1 MTQKLQP
8 QTQKRILLDDDFC
21 VIEDSAELA
30 DIEDPFPNKWQQD
43 VQVMEEL
50 DCASGV
56 CWHPATVNKFATPPK
71 PSADQQLNAVRRKV
85 SSWFVQLDGKFIP
98 TTNKDSRLGTGEIEK
113 ILPQMLAG
121 LFPENELVER
131 NSGKLAFAAIHGT
144 APDPRSSF
152 GVYSGKAYPAPGNPS
167 PRLYRNGM
175 WDLNTW
181 RRPVYRD
188 LRSTTDFE
196 TKPCAFE
203 AMLEFAI
210 PDDAQRTMLLDWIAW
225 NLQNE
230 GSKPNWAVMLYSE
243 SKGTGKSTIAKVM
256 TALFGLENTA
266 STNGIK
272 PLTQRFSA
280 DTLDRK
286 LVVAEEVHISS
297 HSAEG
302 NALKDLITNTVV
314 SVERKYQPIVTIPQ
328 RSCFLFMTNHK
339 PLWLEGGERRYYII
353 DMDHDGH
360 AQGCLNEEFYEL
372 AAAVNEQ
379 VGNPQFVRD
388 LYERLMTRKLS
399 TKFDPKNMR
408 FNENATPIMRELQ
421 ANSGNEGEEVLSA
434 ILAEHHCS
442 IILSED
448 FPELISHLRLRNANS
463 LRNMLAK
470 LEWEARRIRFGG
482 AQYRAWCKKGLE
494 IENGRVKHEAL
505 ANTYKP
511 EAAQSGY
518 VWFELEFYINKS
530 WKRIRQERLVKGQR
544 KGGEDYAASSEPE
557 WQNSDG
563 KYGPFADSRTHLRLQ
578 ARTQEE
584 LDVLTSTDNVHM
596 LRL

>member
-1 MTQKLQP
+1 MNENKKNDFDFDETDFELVDEADLP
-8 QTQKRILLDDDFC
+8 APNRWQTYELD
-21 VIEDSAELA
+21 V
-30 DIEDPFPNKWQQD
+30 
-43 VQVMEEL
+43 EEL

-56 CWHPATVNKFATPPK
+56 CWHPATANNLTAPIK
-71 PSADQQLNAVRRKV
+71 PSAERRLNVIRREV
-85 SSWFVQLDGKFIP
+85 ASWFVQLDGKFIP
-98 TTNKDSRLGTGEIEK
+98 TNNKDGRLGIGEIEK
-113 ILPQMLAG
+113 ILPQMLAER
-121 LFPENELVER
+121 FPDNALIER
-131 NSGKLAFAAIHGT
+131 NAGKLSFAAIFGT
-144 APDPRSSF
+144 TADPRSAF

-167 PRLYRNGM
+167 SRLYRNSM

-181 RRPVYRD
+181 RRPAYRG
-188 LRSTTDFE
+188 LRPSLE
-196 TKPCAFE
+196 TPSKSYAFE

-210 PDDAQRTMLLDWIAW
+210 PDTAQRMMLMDWIAW

-230 GSKPNWAVMLYSE
+230 GSKPNWAIMLYSE
-243 SKGTGKSTIAKVM
+243 AKGTGKSTVAKVL

-328 RSCFLFMTNHK
+328 TSCFLFMTNHK

-360 AQGCLNEEFYEL
+360 AQGSKNEEFYEL

-379 VGNPQFVRD
+379 VKYPQFVRD
-388 LYERLMTRKLS
+388 LYERLMARKLS
-399 TKFDPKNMR
+399 AKFDPKNMR
-408 FNENATPIMRELQ
+408 FNDNATPIMRELQ
-421 ANSGNEGEEVLSA
+421 VNSGNEGEQVLVA

-448 FPELISHLRLRNANS
+448 FPDLIAHLRLRNANS

-470 LEWEARRIRFGG
+470 LDWEARRIRFGG
-482 AQYRAWCKKGLE
+482 AQYRAWCKKDLE
-494 IENGRVKHEAL
+494 IENGRVKHELL
-505 ANTYKP
+505 ANTYTP
-511 EAAQSGY
+511 EAAQIGY
-518 VWFELEFYINKS
+518 AWFDLEFYVNTS

-544 KGGEDYAASSEPE
+544 KTIENYAAISESE
-557 WQNSDG
+557 WENSEG
-563 KYGPFADSRTHLRLQ
+563 KYGPFTDSTTHLRLQ
-578 ARTQEE
+578 ARTQDELEE
-584 LDVLTSTDNVHM
+584 LIGSNTVHM
-596 LRL
+596 LRK